1 MLVVGLSFGLAAR
14 PVIGIT
20 ATDIMSLAV
29 FGASAQAAALGV
41 LATGGVITAAISA
54 GLLINLRLLPM
65 TVAVGPSLPPGRW
78 RRTIAAQAVVDAS
91 WALARR
97 DNGTF
102 DWPMLLGATIPQAA
116 GWWAGTAL
124 GAAVHVHFPASV
136 NLGLDTVF
144 PAFFLALLS
153 EHLRRLRGVTVAL
166 TGALIAVALTPVL
179 PAGLPVTAAA
189 AAALLGLVRPSAK
202 SGRTS

>member
-1 MLVVGLSFGLAAR
+1 MFAVGLSFGLAAR
-14 PVIGIT
+14 PVIGMT

-41 LATGGVITAAISA
+41 LATGGVTTAAISA
-54 GLLINLRLLPM
+54 GLLINARLLPM
-65 TVAVGPSLPPGRW
+65 TIAVGPSLPPGRW
-78 RRTIAAQAVVDAS
+78 RRMIAAQVVVDAS

-97 DNGTF
+97 DDGTF
-102 DWPMLLGATIPQAA
+102 DWPILLGATIPQAV
-116 GWWAGTAL
+116 GWWAGTAI
-124 GAAVHVHFPASV
+124 GAAVHVNFPASV

-153 EHLRRLRGVTVAL
+153 EELRRRRDATVAL
-166 TGALIAVALTPVL
+166 TGALIAVGLTPVL
-179 PAGLPVTAAA
+179 PAGLPVMAAA
-189 AAALLGLVRPSAK
+189 AAALLGLACPPAK